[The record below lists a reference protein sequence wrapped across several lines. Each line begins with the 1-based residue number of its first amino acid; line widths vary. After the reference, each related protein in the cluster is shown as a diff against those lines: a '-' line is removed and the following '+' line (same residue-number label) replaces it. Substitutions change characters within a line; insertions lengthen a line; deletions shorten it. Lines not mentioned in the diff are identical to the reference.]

1 MTRKTLTFSRD
12 DYLNLREYKLAPA
25 EECLI
30 YRLIFDEF
38 LLGKDAD
45 KKQLPEQIHII
56 YTNLKLLLKKMNSQ
70 FNNGSKNK
78 PTKITA
84 SLCPFDDTQNKPNT
98 ATATHAHTYN
108 NIPNLNNNYN
118 NKYISN
124 NQLTNN
130 KYAQPCGE
138 IEKNNN
144 VTAENE
150 PLSDEVQFYLD
161 QVTERAEPLMQTEPK
176 AANKLIEVA
185 KYVTRVKNIKI
196 QGQWMTAAEVLCKY
210 VNIFRTPEPASKIA
224 SDLSIFFDSV
234 ASNIAKH
241 EVKNSSAYLAA
252 ALYLKASGLTA

>member
-1 MTRKTLTFSRD
+1 MTRKTLTLKPEHVLGIKD
-12 DYLNLREYKLAPA
+12 LHPA
-25 EECLI
+25 DRLLVYDTLI
-30 YRLIFDEF
+30 NGF
-38 LLGKDAD
+38 LLGYKIDYSNYPDTA
-45 KKQLPEQIHII
+45 KTALVLLMPQLR
-56 YTNLKLLLKKMNSQ
+56 KLQ
-70 FNNGSKNK
+70 TQHENGLKNK
-78 PTKITA
+78 RRTKTGL
-84 SLCPFDDTQNKPNT
+84 LCPNDDTQNKPNT
-98 ATATHAHTYN
+98 TTATHAHAYN
-108 NIPNLNNNYN
+108 NIPNLNKSFN

-241 EVKNSSAYLAA
+241 EVKNASAYLAA